1 LKEHIT
7 SNYQNLFSA
16 PEENNFTMLESWIDD
31 IPQVSEVENDILT
44 SLFTETEV
52 KENIFQME
60 HNKTPPDGFPAE
72 FHQVFWE
79 VI

>member
-44 SLFTETEV
+44 SLFTETEE
-52 KENIFQME
+52 KRIYFKWNIIRLHQMVSQL
-60 HNKTPPDGFPAE
+60 NSIKYFGR
-72 FHQVFWE
+72 
-79 VI
+79 